1 MQNEVKVAA
10 FEGGSLRLLA
20 SGDSGREAVLALPLN
35 RLIVKMV
42 AVPADQ
48 EPVAFAT
55 PLLQAMSPFPDEPLT
70 VSCETVAES
79 EEGKSV
85 IAAALPESAAD
96 DIAEALDAA
105 KINVTRIDALE
116 IGLLRGLW
124 NEINVGDG
132 EAVRRLV
139 LLEGADCVSLI
150 VLDGD
155 RPSAIRAITDAG
167 ELKREVMLSL
177 LEAEDFGGP
186 MALKEIVFVPSKDVA
201 GASRPGMTAADDVAG
216 ASRPGVGE
224 SNESQ
229 PQDPLAA
236 PASLAPEALDSLAA
250 FAPIRRLAS
259 PDPDLALVGVAERSA
274 EAGSLD
280 VAPESWQEVLAE
292 TRFKAKLTK
301 YLALAIG
308 VWLLAMGVLFGVP
321 IAYGFMTDYQKGLSR
336 EHQRQYSAVKAMKG
350 KVDLVRKYSDHTRGA
365 LEIMKAVSDRLPEGV
380 TLSSWNYSRAD
391 GLSIRGEADNANDA
405 YQLKDLLVELGDDD
419 RVFAEVGFKNDLR
432 AGRGGK
438 QTFDIECR
446 YVGTEEE

>member
-1 MQNEVKVAA
+1 M
-10 FEGGSLRLLA
+10 
-20 SGDSGREAVLALPLN
+20 P
-35 RLIVKMV
+35 
-42 AVPADQ
+42 
-48 EPVAFAT
+48 
-55 PLLQAMSPFPDEPLT
+55 
-70 VSCETVAES
+70 
-79 EEGKSV
+79 
-85 IAAALPESAAD
+85 
-96 DIAEALDAA
+96 
-105 KINVTRIDALE
+105 
-116 IGLLRGLW
+116 
-124 NEINVGDG
+124 
-132 EAVRRLV
+132 
-139 LLEGADCVSLI
+139 
-150 VLDGD
+150 
-155 RPSAIRAITDAG
+155 
-167 ELKREVMLSL
+167 
-177 LEAEDFGGP
+177 
-186 MALKEIVFVPSKDVA
+186 LKEIVFVSWGKRDAAAENVA
-201 GASRPGMTAADDVAG
+201 GASRPGLG
-216 ASRPGVGE
+216 AKVESDERGE
-224 SNESQ
+224 SDECLTQ
-229 PQDPLAA
+229 ETLVA
-236 PASLAPEALDSLAA
+236 PVALAPEALDSLAA
-250 FAPIRRLAS
+250 FAPIRRLPS

-405 YQLKDLLVELGDDD
+405 YTLKDLLVELGDDD

>member
-79 EEGKSV
+79 EDGKSV

-186 MALKEIVFVPSKDVA
+186 MALKEIVFVSSK
-201 GASRPGMTAADDVAG
+201 DVAG

-224 SNESQ
+224 SDESQ

-391 GLSIRGEADNANDA
+391 GLTIRGEADNANDA

>member
-20 SGDSGREAVLALPLN
+20 SGDSGREAVLGLPLN

-79 EEGKSV
+79 EDGKSV

-105 KINVTRIDALE
+105 KLNVTRIDALE

-124 NEINVGDG
+124 NEINVGGG

-139 LLEGADCVSLI
+139 LLEGADCISLI
-150 VLDGD
+150 ILDGD

-186 MALKEIVFVPSKDVA
+186 MALKEIVFVSWGKRDA
-201 GASRPGMTAADDVAG
+201 GG
-216 ASRPGVGE
+216 AKVEGDERGE
-224 SNESQ
+224 SDESLTQ
-229 PQDPLAA
+229 ETLVA
-236 PASLAPEALDSLAA
+236 PVALAPEALDSLAA

-280 VAPESWQEVLAE
+280 VAPESWQEVLDE

-391 GLSIRGEADNANDA
+391 GLTIRGEADNANDA